1 MLQFEADIA
10 GTNMQYQEIK
20 FEEPRNK
27 RALVEEALPEIS
39 VKKKAN
45 VIILDKPV
53 LMADGPNKSRLC
65 KFTRFDEN
73 NKAVALEYF
82 DGGQNETIKMDH
94 IVTARKEVI
103 YYVGS
108 KIRIK
113 ESSKFYPLRPGTVET
128 VLAKGKR
135 RVLFDDGVTK
145 IIEINKIE
153 LEKYEDMGE
162 QFNTPRYCEDFN

>member
-1 MLQFEADIA
+1 MNSRITNDSETANDYICFEYASQTIMMLQFEADIA

-45 VIILDKPV
+45 VIILHKPV
-53 LMADGPNKSRLC
+53 QIR
-65 KFTRFDEN
+65 
-73 NKAVALEYF
+73 VAYASLPE
-82 DGGQNETIKMDH
+82 
-94 IVTARKEVI
+94 
-103 YYVGS
+103 
-108 KIRIK
+108 
-113 ESSKFYPLRPGTVET
+113 TVET